1 MDVAALTSRVAALGL
16 AAPAAQ
22 ANQDATPVL
31 SYFFNPKSGSKHPDN
46 PDQDLKLVVVAIE
59 EAKNVGAAKSVAAAI
74 GLKDMRAVSGAD
86 LEKLL
91 GRTRDQAS
99 PLSLPPSLVSSALLV
114 TSSSLASVPSV
125 TIPSPEDPSQQ
136 LSLNNEEWHKV
147 VLQLKQEGAAVKEV
161 EFVLKGQ
168 EAPKPAAQKAAPATS
183 NADVAKK
190 AQADL
195 EGQSGVQLGL
205 TVKKEQ
211 AVFGDWYQQVLI
223 KGEMLDYYDISG
235 CYILKP
241 WSYGIWQEIQTWF
254 DRHIKALGVNN
265 AYFPM
270 FVSSTVL
277 EREKDHIEGFAP
289 EVAWVTKA
297 GKSDLEVP
305 IAIRPT
311 SETVMYPYYAKWI
324 RSHRDL
330 PLKLNQW
337 NSVVRWEFK
346 NPQPFLRTREFL
358 WQEGHTAF
366 LTKQEADEEVL
377 QILDLYRRV
386 YEELL
391 AVPVIPGV
399 KSEKEKFAGGL
410 YTTTVEGF
418 IPTTGR
424 GIQGG
429 TSHCLGQNFSK
440 MFGITVEDPANP
452 GGEKLQVWQNSW
464 GLSTRS
470 LGVMVMVHGDD
481 KGLVLPPRVAQLQVV
496 IVPTGIT
503 AKTSDDLR
511 NKLNDEADRVAKE
524 LVKAGIKAKADLR
537 DGYTPGF
544 KYNDWELKGVPIRLE
559 LGPKDLEKQSAMSV
573 RRDNGTKAPIALS
586 ELATT
591 IPKLLDQIHD
601 DMLNRARATF
611 DDHIVKVEKWEEV
624 VPALNGNNV
633 IVLPWC
639 EVEECEDQIKDRS
652 AKESVSGAEDER
664 APSAGAKSLCIPHD
678 QARFGSVE
686 GKTCPNCNKEAK
698 RWTLF
703 GRSY

>member
-1 MDVAALTSRVAALGL
+1 M
-16 AAPAAQ
+16 
-22 ANQDATPVL
+22 N
-31 SYFFNPKSGSKHPDN
+31 KSLIKY
-46 PDQDLKLVVVAIE
+46 LF
-59 EAKNVGAAKSVAAAI
+59 
-74 GLKDMRAVSGAD
+74 
-86 LEKLL
+86 
-91 GRTRDQAS
+91 RTAS
-99 PLSLPPSLVSSALLV
+99 PLSIDPTLAAQTLVISSDSIPSIE
-114 TSSSLASVPSV
+114 SLS
-125 TIPSPEDPSQQ
+125 IPSPVNPAETLV
-136 LSLNNEEWHKV
+136 LSTKEFAAALAKLES
-147 VLQLKQEGAAVKEV
+147 EGAALKEV
-161 EFVLKGQ
+161 TFQLKG
-168 EAPKPAAQKAAPATS
+168 EESIAP
-183 NADVAKK
+183 VGAKK
-190 AQADL
+190 EKAPSGPTTQSVVAAANKEL
-195 EGQSGVQLGL
+195 EGQSGVQLGM

-211 AVFGDWYQQVLI
+211 EVFGEWYQQALI

-254 DRHIKALGVNN
+254 DKGIKDLGVQNC
-265 AYFPM
+265 YFPM
-270 FVSSTVL
+270 FVSSKVL
-277 EREKDHIEGFAP
+277 EKEKDHIEGFAP

-297 GKSDLEVP
+297 GQSDLEEP

-311 SETVMYPYYAKWI
+311 SETVMYPYYSKWI

-330 PLKLNQW
+330 PLRLNQW

-366 LTKQEADEEVL
+366 LTKPEADTEVL

-440 MFGITVEDPANP
+440 MFNITVEDPATR
-452 GGEKLQVWQNSW
+452 GTDKREKLHVWQNSW

-470 LGVMVMVHGDD
+470 IGVMVMVHGDD

-496 IVPTGIT
+496 VIPTGIT
-503 AKTSDDLR
+503 AKTSDEMR
-511 NKLNDEADRVAKE
+511 EKLYDEADRIAKE
-524 LVKAGIKAKADLR
+524 LVKVGVKAKADLR
-537 DGYTPGF
+537 EGYTPGF

-559 LGPKDLEKQSAMSV
+559 LGPKDLDKAVAVAV
-573 RRDNGTKAPIALS
+573 RRDTAAKASLALG
-586 ELATT
+586 ELNASIPALLET
-591 IPKLLDQIHD
+591 IQA
-601 DMLNRARATF
+601 DMLAKAKASF
-611 DDHIVKVEKWEEV
+611 DEHRKVVTEWKEF
-624 VPALNGNNV
+624 VPTLNGNNV
-633 IVLPWC
+633 CVIPWC

-652 AKESVSGAEDER
+652 AKESVEGAEDEK

-678 QARFGSVE
+678 QTPYPSIE
-686 GKTCPNCNKEAK
+686 GKTCPNCGNAAK

-703 GRSY
+703 GRSCKLS